1 MDNFEVLKRSFTR
14 MKSGEIVVK
23 NRIVTFLLAIWA
35 ITLAVIFFI
44 FLGIFIAKEPMT
56 FNDVLILP
64 TDPEYQT
71 KFISTLLIMGVFL
84 FLIIIGFIVSVSI
97 KSKPWVYWMH
107 DIDDKLV
114 VYEVTRL
121 HCRLVGQDY
130 LIIYNKLSNS
140 IYETDSKSEIKNQ
153 LYQTL
158 FWTLLDDSE
167 NVTIKL
173 KKDYYKVVYND
184 KVKKQKRTFNF
195 RIDDTMLVS
204 KYSEM
209 VSTYYSGSN
218 FNKIVSAKIENI
230 NRLTRLP
237 LEPKIAE
244 AFSKHNY

>member
-1 MDNFEVLKRSFTR
+1 MDNSEVLKRSFTK

-23 NRIVTFLLAIWA
+23 NQIVTFLLAIWA
-35 ITLAVIFFI
+35 ITLAVIFII

-84 FLIIIGFIVSVSI
+84 FLIIIGFIVSVSV

-158 FWTLLDDSE
+158 FWTFLDDSE

-173 KKDYYKVVYND
+173 KKEYYKVIYND